1 MKTLKRIEMTRGVPK
16 AVTICLLLLLFLFLT
31 LPTSA
36 IASEGTT
43 STYELGDVDLNGKV
57 NSLDLLELR
66 KIVAGYV
73 SPAEEQKAVANIDG
87 DAQGKINTL
96 DILRLRQ
103 YLAGYLATL

>member
-1 MKTLKRIEMTRGVPK
+1 M
-16 AVTICLLLLLFLFLT
+16 AVIICALLVLLLLLA

-43 STYELGDVDLNGKV
+43 SSYELGDVDLNGKI

-73 SPAEEQKAVANIDG
+73 SPTEEQKAVANING
-87 DAQGKINTL
+87 DPQGKINTL
-96 DILRLRQ
+96 DILQLRK
-103 YLAGYLATL
+103 YLAGYISTL